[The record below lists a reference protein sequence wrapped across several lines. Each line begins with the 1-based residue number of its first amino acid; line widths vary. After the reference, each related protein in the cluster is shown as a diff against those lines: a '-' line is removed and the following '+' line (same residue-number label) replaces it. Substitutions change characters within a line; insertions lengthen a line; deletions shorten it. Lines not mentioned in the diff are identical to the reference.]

1 LSWAGT
7 VTKEAQ
13 AAMTPA
19 EALQSLKDGNA
30 RFASGL
36 ATSRDYLAQA
46 EATAAGQFPYAIILG
61 CVDSRVPVEVVFDL
75 GIGDAFAAR
84 VAGNIAP
91 GDVIGSMEFA
101 TAAAGAKVILV
112 VGHTACGAVKGAI
125 DGVELGNLTGLLD
138 QIEPAVKQVKPAKG
152 EAASS
157 KNAAFVDQVAEQNV
171 HNVIAGI
178 LEQSEVIAGL
188 VADGKVVVA
197 GGIYDLESG
206 RVAFLK

>member
-1 LSWAGT
+1 
-7 VTKEAQ
+7 
-13 AAMTPA
+13 MTPA